1 MSCKEVL
8 QKQQWLLINFLEK
21 NHELLNE
28 KQQDY
33 IIKQINELEA
43 QLDAIDY
50 N

>member
-1 MSCKEVL
+1 MSCKEIL
-8 QKQQWLLINFLEK
+8 QEQQWQLINFLEK

-33 IIKQINELEA
+33 IRVQINELEA